1 MFTWQMWLVTI
12 AALYAIFLIFWALQW
27 WLGRHM
33 QGLGLLILGK
43 PGAAARLYF
52 WLLAPGVILHEMS
65 HWLMAKL
72 LFVPTG
78 KMVLFRT
85 HDKRPPRQ
93 QRYRRT
99 PPPRPVDPNPDKVV
113 LGYVEVAKTDP
124 VRQSLIGLAPLIT
137 GLLVLVVL
145 AALLNIRGV
154 VLDINNMGQ
163 ALLSLPE
170 QLFSSFSHP
179 VNFLWLY
186 LVFSVSNGMLP
197 SAADRK
203 PWLIGFFLP
212 GAVILGLS
220 LAGYLRLPDDWIS
233 GIFNFMGVLAWIFA
247 FAAMIN
253 LLLVGVV
260 LILEYIIS
268 RLRRRR
274 VVYRR

>member
-1 MFTWQMWLVTI
+1 MFSWQMWLVTI
-12 AALYAIFLIFWALQW
+12 ATLYAIFLIFWALQW

-52 WLLAPGVILHEMS
+52 WLLAPGVILHELS

-78 KMVLFRT
+78 KMVLFRS
-85 HDKRPPRQ
+85 HDKKPARQ
-93 QRYRRT
+93 YRYRRT
-99 PPPRPVDPNPDKVV
+99 PAPQTVEPNADKVV

-124 VRQSLIGLAPLIT
+124 IRQSLIGLAPLVT
-137 GLLVLVVL
+137 GLLALIVL
-145 AALLNIRGV
+145 AAALNIRGV
-154 VLDINNMGQ
+154 VVDNRNLGQ
-163 ALLSLPE
+163 ALVAIPE
-170 QLFSSFSHP
+170 QLFNSFRQP
-179 VNFLWLY
+179 LNFLWLY

-212 GAVILGLS
+212 GALILGLS

-233 GIFNFMGVLAWIFA
+233 GLFSFMGVLAWIFA
-247 FAAMIN
+247 FAAIIN
-253 LLLVGVV
+253 LLLVVIVV
-260 LILEYIIS
+260 VLEYIIS